1 VAFQV
6 AEEQLRGE
14 YPNFQSRIVQ
24 LYYDFLRKA
33 GVYELSDVERAEL
46 LAAGAEVPDAA
57 AGGTEEKATA
67 S

>member
-46 LAAGAEVPDAA
+46 LAAGVEVPETVPEAA
-57 AGGTEEKATA
+57 KEVRA
-67 S
+67 